1 MRSIAVLVSIW
12 MMTLPAANAA
22 CSGNACDNEYIDML
36 YVQGS
41 YVLIELSGDKSALSC
56 TLHEGRFIRL
66 NQSHGNYDEVYALL
80 LATQSAD
87 RPLGRLRMSST
98 GNCDVAYAWQVRAN
112 IQN

>member
-56 TLHEGRFIRL
+56 NLYEGRFIRR
-66 NQSHGNYDEVYALL
+66 NQSHGK
-80 LATQSAD
+80 SAVERGLCKGSGKGSGTSIRD
-87 RPLGRLRMSST
+87 GRGRGRRGM
-98 GNCDVAYAWQVRAN
+98 GG
-112 IQN
+112 